1 MKGIVV
7 ERKKRYAIM
16 MTAEGG
22 FYKTKIDSSHA
33 IGEEVQF
40 TPLNE
45 QSGLLSILRS
55 YVSSPQLKAAAAILL
70 CLAIIYPLLSW
81 TNGSSETY
89 AYVNIDINPS
99 LSFEVD
105 DSYQIIDAHAI
116 NEDGS
121 ELLSEM
127 GDLQGESLEEISSSI
142 MTLSQEK
149 GYLDVDGNILLG
161 VNYAGNQSNNNDT
174 YLESL
179 SNDLATEFNQDYEF
193 TWFEVPN
200 EIREQAEQEGTSM
213 NILFASNQ
221 LMNQTSDESDQD
233 SDQTESSDHKDS
245 SDGEDQSNN
254 QTKADHSSSEN
265 QDSNQKESMNE
276 KFKKFFERM
285 NRDELP
291 SGLRDKFT
299 DSQSEEKE
307 QEDQTKDTQNKGSQ
321 KSDGHPVFG
330 DEGPPGQSKKNEDSH
345 KNKGSEK
352 LDGHPVFGDDGPPG
366 HNKDENESKDKQ
378 QTSDQQDRERDTNDK
393 ESDEE
398 RNDQEKDNASNKS
411 DDHPVFGDDGPPG
424 HNKNKE
430 ESEEKEQL
438 PEDRDRETDKKE
450 SDQEDSEEEDG
461 HPVFGNDGPPGQS
474 NDED

>member
-7 ERKKRYAIM
+7 ERKKRYAIV

-22 FYKTKIDSSHA
+22 FYKTKIDSSYT

-45 QSGLLSILRS
+45 QSGLWSILRS

-99 LSFEVD
+99 FSFEVN
-105 DSYQIIDAHAI
+105 DSYQIINAQGL

-127 GDLQGESLEEISSSI
+127 GDLQGESLQEISTSI
-142 MTLSQEK
+142 VTLSQEK
-149 GYLDVDGNILLG
+149 GYLDVDRNILLG
-161 VNYAGNQSNNNDT
+161 VNYASNQSNNNDT

-179 SNDLATEFNQDYEF
+179 SNDLATEFNQDYDF
-193 TWFEVPN
+193 AWFEVPD

-221 LMNQTSDESDQD
+221 LMNQSSNESGQD
-233 SDQTESSDHKDS
+233 SDQTESSNNNEES
-245 SDGEDQSNN
+245 SDENHESDE
-254 QTKADHSSSEN
+254 QTNVNASSSEK
-265 QDSNQKESMNE
+265 QDSNQKQSLNE

-291 SGLRDKFT
+291 PGLRDKFT
-299 DSQSEEKE
+299 DTQSEGNEQKDPSKE
-307 QEDQTKDTQNKGSQ
+307 TQNKGSQ

-330 DEGPPGQSKKNEDSH
+330 DDGPPGQSKKEEDSQ
-345 KNKGSEK
+345 KNKGKEK
-352 LDGHPVFGDDGPPG
+352 SDSHPVFGDDGPPG
-366 HNKDENESKDKQ
+366 HNKDENESKNKQ
-378 QTSDQQDRERDTNDK
+378 NTSDQQDRERDSNDEK
-393 ESDEE
+393 SDEE
-398 RNDQEKDNASNKS
+398 RKDQQKDNKSKKSN
-411 DDHPVFGDDGPPG
+411 DHPVFRDDGPPG
-424 HNKNKE
+424 QNKNKD
-430 ESEEKEQL
+430 ESEEREQSS
-438 PEDRDRETDKKE
+438 EDRDRESDEKE
-450 SDQEDSEEEDG
+450 SDQEDSEKDG
-461 HPVFGNDGPPGQS
+461 HPVFGG
-474 NDED
+474 